1 MLEFRISG
9 ETAKASCLA
18 DQLERAGYVV
28 RRSKPYRNRDEE
40 GCRIYLELDEDKVM
54 GWMLAN
60 LEKAYLDNPSQGPP
74 FGEGERR
81 ARARKPTVLSGTYEV
96 GRNGRK
102 GSFSKYASVV
112 RCRTKLRFARPRTR
126 RNLRFGAC

>member
-9 ETAKASCLA
+9 KTAEVSCLA

-40 GCRIYLELDEDKVM
+40 GCRIYLELDEGRVM

-60 LEKAYLDNPSQGPP
+60 LKKASLDDPS
-74 FGEGERR
+74 
-81 ARARKPTVLSGTYEV
+81 
-96 GRNGRK
+96 
-102 GSFSKYASVV
+102 
-112 RCRTKLRFARPRTR
+112 
-126 RNLRFGAC
+126 

>member
-28 RRSKPYRNRDEE
+28 RCSKPYRNRDEE
-40 GCRIYLELDEDKVM
+40 GCRIYLEMDEEKVM

-60 LEKAYLDNPSQGPP
+60 LEKASLDDPS
-74 FGEGERR
+74 
-81 ARARKPTVLSGTYEV
+81 
-96 GRNGRK
+96 
-102 GSFSKYASVV
+102 
-112 RCRTKLRFARPRTR
+112 
-126 RNLRFGAC
+126 

>member
-9 ETAKASCLA
+9 EPAEASCLA

-28 RRSKPYRNRDEE
+28 RRSKPYCNRNEE

-60 LEKAYLDNPSQGPP
+60 LEKASLDDPS
-74 FGEGERR
+74 
-81 ARARKPTVLSGTYEV
+81 
-96 GRNGRK
+96 
-102 GSFSKYASVV
+102 
-112 RCRTKLRFARPRTR
+112 
-126 RNLRFGAC
+126 

>member
-9 ETAKASCLA
+9 ETKEVCCLA

-28 RRSKPYRNRDEE
+28 RRSKPHRNRNKE

-60 LEKAYLDNPSQGPP
+60 LEKHP
-74 FGEGERR
+74 
-81 ARARKPTVLSGTYEV
+81 
-96 GRNGRK
+96 
-102 GSFSKYASVV
+102 
-112 RCRTKLRFARPRTR
+112 
-126 RNLRFGAC
+126 

>member
-9 ETAKASCLA
+9 EAAEVCCLA
-18 DQLERAGYVV
+18 DQLERAGYIV

-60 LEKAYLDNPSQGPP
+60 LEKASLDDPS
-74 FGEGERR
+74 
-81 ARARKPTVLSGTYEV
+81 
-96 GRNGRK
+96 
-102 GSFSKYASVV
+102 
-112 RCRTKLRFARPRTR
+112 
-126 RNLRFGAC
+126 

>member
-9 ETAKASCLA
+9 ETAEVDCLA

-40 GCRIYLELDEDKVM
+40 GYRVYLELNEDRVM

-60 LEKAYLDNPSQGPP
+60 LEKASLDDPS
-74 FGEGERR
+74 
-81 ARARKPTVLSGTYEV
+81 
-96 GRNGRK
+96 
-102 GSFSKYASVV
+102 
-112 RCRTKLRFARPRTR
+112 
-126 RNLRFGAC
+126 

>member
-9 ETAKASCLA
+9 ETAEASCLA

-60 LEKAYLDNPSQGPP
+60 LEIASLDDPS
-74 FGEGERR
+74 
-81 ARARKPTVLSGTYEV
+81 
-96 GRNGRK
+96 
-102 GSFSKYASVV
+102 
-112 RCRTKLRFARPRTR
+112 
-126 RNLRFGAC
+126 